1 MNGELVTELVIPNG
15 VTEIKN
21 YAFWN
26 CSGLTSVTIG
36 NSVTSI
42 GWDAFYGCSGLTS
55 VTIGNSVTSIGGSA
69 FSRCSGLTSITIPNS
84 VTSIGDYAFEDCSGL
99 TSITIPNSVTS
110 IGDYAFYGCENLK
123 KVINFSELI
132 FTKGSTDYG
141 YVAYYADE
149 VINCYNEGDFIFE
162 KLDGVNTLVKYT
174 GNETELVLPINCKGE
189 NYVVGDGVFKN
200 NTSLISVTIP
210 NGATGIGESA
220 FQGCSNVET
229 LYISSAIESIGD
241 YAFDGCNNLL
251 EIKMGSKKA
260 ISASENI
267 FSSDAYN
274 NACLYV
280 PEGRKFAYE
289 KTSPWSNFYIVE
301 MDFTGIDDIE
311 GEDVNARAVIYDL
324 RGRRVDNPTKGMYII
339 NGKKVLIK

>member
-1 MNGELVTELVIPNG
+1 V
-15 VTEIKN
+15 
-21 YAFWN
+21 
-26 CSGLTSVTIG
+26 
-36 NSVTSI
+36 
-42 GWDAFYGCSGLTS
+42 
-55 VTIGNSVTSIGGSA
+55 
-69 FSRCSGLTSITIPNS
+69 TIPNS
-84 VTSIGDYAFEDCSGL
+84 VTSIE
-99 TSITIPNSVTS
+99 
-110 IGDYAFYGCENLK
+110 DYAFYNCENLK
-123 KVINFSELI
+123 KVTNCSDLT

-149 VINCYNEGDFIFE
+149 VINGFYEGDFIFE

-174 GNETELVLPINCKGE
+174 GNETDLVLPINCKGE

-311 GEDVNARAVIYDL
+311 GEDESAQTVIYDMQ
-324 RGRRVDNPTKGMYII
+324 GRKVDNPTKGLYII
-339 NGKKVLIK
+339 NGNKVLVK